1 MESALF
7 SGLQGLFLGV
17 ANLGLGQVIMILVGS
32 ALLYLG
38 IKKGYE
44 PLLLVPIGFGAILV
58 NIPLADMMGEEGFL
72 RFFYDAGVLTE
83 VFPLLIFI
91 GIGAMTDF
99 QPLLENPKI
108 ILLGAA
114 GQFGIFLTLLL
125 ALALGFDKLDAVA
138 VAIIGACDGP
148 TAIYVS
154 SKFAP
159 HLLGAMIDF
168 GPVLANPIVLLFGAA
183 GQFGIFL
190 TLFLALWLGFLRQE
204 AVSIAVIGACD
215 GPTAI
220 FVTSRYAPAL
230 LPAVSIA
237 AYSYMSLVPLIQPPI
252 MRLLTTDRERKIVM
266 GVVKQPV
273 SKTTKI
279 LFPIVVTIFASILAP
294 KGAPLIGTVMLG
306 NLMKES
312 GVVDRLKSASENEIA
327 NIVTLLL
334 GLCIGATMEAD
345 KFLRAQ
351 TLLILGLGFVAISL
365 DTAVGVLFGKLMCF
379 LTGGK
384 INPLIGAA
392 GISAFPMSA
401 RVVQAEGQKY
411 NKKNYLLMHAM
422 SANAGGQI
430 GSVIAAAVM
439 LSVLQGMGIIGG

>member
-1 MESALF
+1 MESALV
-7 SGLQGLFLGV
+7 SGIEGLFLGV
-17 ANLGLGQVIMILVGS
+17 LNLGLGHVIMILIGS
-32 ALLYLG
+32 LLLYLG
-38 IKKGYE
+38 ISKGYE

-58 NIPLADMMGEEGFL
+58 NVPLSEMMAEGGFI
-72 RFFYDAGVLTE
+72 RYFYDIGVRTE
-83 VFPLLIFI
+83 IFPLLIFI

-114 GQFGIFLTLLL
+114 GQFGIFITLLL

-138 VAIIGACDGP
+138 VSIIGACDGP

-159 HLLGAMIDF
+159 HLLGA
-168 GPVLANPIVLLFGAA
+168 
-183 GQFGIFL
+183 
-190 TLFLALWLGFLRQE
+190 
-204 AVSIAVIGACD
+204 VSV
-215 GPTAI
+215 
-220 FVTSRYAPAL
+220 
-230 LPAVSIA
+230 A

-252 MRLLTTDRERKIVM
+252 MRALTTEKERTIVM
-266 GVVKQPV
+266 GAVKQPI
-273 SKTTKI
+273 SQTTKI
-279 LFPIVVTIFASILAP
+279 MFPIVVTIFASILAP

-306 NLMKES
+306 NLLKES
-312 GVVDRLKSASENEIA
+312 GVVDRLKRASENEIA

-345 KFLRAQ
+345 KFLKAQ
-351 TLLILGLGFVAISL
+351 TLVILALGFIAISL
-365 DTAVGVLFGKLMCF
+365 DTAVGILFGKLMCA

-439 LSVLQGMGIIGG
+439 LSVLQGMGIVGQ

>member
-1 MESALF
+1 MASALF
-7 SGLQGLFLGV
+7 SGLQGLFLGI
-17 ANLGLGQVIMILVGS
+17 ANLGLGQVVMILVGA

-44 PLLLVPIGFGAILV
+44 PLLLLPIGFGAILV
-58 NIPLADMMGEEGFL
+58 NIPLADMMGKEGFL

-159 HLLGAMIDF
+159 HMLGA
-168 GPVLANPIVLLFGAA
+168 
-183 GQFGIFL
+183 
-190 TLFLALWLGFLRQE
+190 
-204 AVSIAVIGACD
+204 VSV
-215 GPTAI
+215 
-220 FVTSRYAPAL
+220 
-230 LPAVSIA
+230 A

-252 MRLLTTDRERKIVM
+252 MRLLTTDKERKIVM
-266 GVVKQPV
+266 GILKQPV

-294 KGAPLIGTVMLG
+294 KGAPLIGTIMLG

-401 RVVQAEGQKY
+401 RVVQVEGQKY

-422 SANAGGQI
+422 SANAAGQI

>member
-1 MESALF
+1 MESALV
-7 SGLQGLFLGV
+7 SGFQGIFLGIT
-17 ANLGLGQVIMILVGS
+17 NLGLGHVIMILVGS
-32 ALLYLG
+32 TLIYLG
-38 IKKGYE
+38 ISKGYE
-44 PLLLVPIGFGAILV
+44 PLLLLPIGFGAILV
-58 NIPLADMMGEEGFL
+58 NIPLAGMMDEHGFL
-72 RFFYDAGVLTE
+72 RFFYDNGVLTE
-83 VFPLLIFI
+83 IFPLLIFV

-125 ALALGFDKLDAVA
+125 ALALGFDKLDAIA

-159 HLLGAMIDF
+159 HLLGA
-168 GPVLANPIVLLFGAA
+168 
-183 GQFGIFL
+183 
-190 TLFLALWLGFLRQE
+190 
-204 AVSIAVIGACD
+204 VSV
-215 GPTAI
+215 
-220 FVTSRYAPAL
+220 
-230 LPAVSIA
+230 A

-252 MRLLTTDRERKIVM
+252 MRMLTTDKERTIVM

-273 SKTTKI
+273 SKATKI
-279 LFPIVVTIFASILAP
+279 IFPIVVTIVASILAP
-294 KGAPLIGTVMLG
+294 LGTALIGTVMLG
-306 NLMKES
+306 NLMRES

-334 GLCIGATMEAD
+334 GLAIGGTMQAER
-345 KFLRAQ
+345 FLRGE
-351 TLLILGLGFVAISL
+351 TLLVLALGLVAICL
-365 DTAVGVLFGKLMCF
+365 DTAVGVLFGKAMCV

-401 RVVQAEGQKY
+401 RVVQVEGQKY
-411 NKKNYLLMHAM
+411 NKKSYLLMHAM

-439 LSVLQGMGIIGG
+439 LSVLKGMGIVGG

>member
-1 MESALF
+1 METALA

-17 ANLGLGQVIMILVGS
+17 ANIGIGQVIMLAIACV
-32 ALLYLG
+32 LLYLG
-38 IKKGYE
+38 IEKGYE

-58 NIPLADMMGEEGFL
+58 NIPLADMMGKEGFL

-99 QPLLENPKI
+99 QPLLQNPKI

-125 ALALGFDKLDAVA
+125 ALALNFEKLDAVA

-159 HLLGAMIDF
+159 HMLGA
-168 GPVLANPIVLLFGAA
+168 
-183 GQFGIFL
+183 
-190 TLFLALWLGFLRQE
+190 
-204 AVSIAVIGACD
+204 VSV
-215 GPTAI
+215 
-220 FVTSRYAPAL
+220 
-230 LPAVSIA
+230 A

-252 MRLLTTDRERKIVM
+252 MRALTTEKERQIIMSVARTQPISKSSKIV
-266 GVVKQPV
+266 
-273 SKTTKI
+273 
-279 LFPIVVTIFASILAP
+279 FPIVVTIFASILAP

-306 NLMKES
+306 NLMRES
-312 GVVDRLKSASENEIA
+312 GVVDRLKSASENEIT

-351 TLLILGLGFVAISL
+351 TLLVLALGFVAISL
-365 DTAVGVLFGKLMCF
+365 DTAVGLLFGKLMCVF
-379 LTGGK
+379 SGGK

-401 RVVQAEGQKY
+401 RVVQTEGQKY
-411 NKKNYLLMHAM
+411 NKKSYLLMHAM

-439 LSVLQGMGIIGG
+439 LSVLQGMGIIGR

>member
-1 MESALF
+1 METALTN
-7 SGLQGLFLGV
+7 GLQGLFLGV
-17 ANLGLGQVIMILVGS
+17 VALTPGQALMILVGCG
-32 ALLYLG
+32 LLYLG
-38 IKKGYE
+38 IRKGYE

-58 NIPLADMMGEEGFL
+58 NIPLADMMGKDGFL
-72 RFFYDAGVLTE
+72 RFFYDFGVLTE
-83 VFPLLIFI
+83 IFPLLIFI

-159 HLLGAMIDF
+159 HM
-168 GPVLANPIVLLFGAA
+168 LA
-183 GQFGIFL
+183 
-190 TLFLALWLGFLRQE
+190 
-204 AVSIAVIGACD
+204 AVSV
-215 GPTAI
+215 
-220 FVTSRYAPAL
+220 
-230 LPAVSIA
+230 A

-252 MRLLTTDRERKIVM
+252 MRALTTEKERKIVM
-266 GVVKQPV
+266 GVVKRPV

-306 NLMKES
+306 NLMRES
-312 GVVDRLKSASENEIA
+312 GVVERLKSASENEIT

-334 GLCIGATMEAD
+334 GLSIGATMEAAN
-345 KFLRAQ
+345 FLRAQ
-351 TLLILGLGFVAISL
+351 TLLVLVLGFVAIGL
-365 DTAVGVLFGKLMCF
+365 DTAVGLLFGKAMCL
-379 LTGGK
+379 LTGGR

-401 RVVQAEGQKY
+401 RVVQVEGQKY
-411 NKKNYLLMHAM
+411 NKKSYLLMHAM

-439 LSVLQGMGIIGG
+439 LSVLQGMGIIPG